1 MINLKLIKS
10 LIIQW
15 LDKIIF
21 KLFFS
26 IKKYECVLSQ
36 DGSGIGA
43 ALSAV
48 TSPAYHSSYQ

>member
-36 DGSGIGA
+36 DGSGRGA